1 MSIFF
6 LFWFLYTALP
16 LVVAFEVPVNP
27 LAIVYI
33 LLFCVAFS
41 LSGLVFPWAKAFS
54 LNELKFEAGFYFDR
68 PLFVFVFYGMAI
80 FSVFF
85 VCVGVL
91 EQGISIDQLVDDPIS
106 VGAVYAGKR
115 YAGEIVSSVLSQ
127 LGLQFSYCA
136 VVLGGLLYGARV
148 RRGSRTAI
156 LLFSFVP
163 ALLVMFLQ
171 SAKGLFFFSIF
182 LFVGGI
188 LVSRIYNKNYT
199 LIDFASFRG
208 LFVCGVLVL
217 PVVIA
222 SFLSRGIYQL
232 GDVTEIISRL
242 RYYLVGYS
250 SVHLPA
256 FSDWFSERYLGESL
270 MNYKQEEFTAGF
282 YTFMSFFQL
291 AGDAREVPMGTYDEY
306 YTYGEHI
313 KGNLFTVFRGII
325 TDFGLLGSLFF
336 AFVLGAVCN
345 MGYWRLLTQNESP
358 FAILFFIFFVAF
370 SYQTYTV
377 SSLTWLTLPFLF
389 VVMWAMFWCLMKLRV
404 R

>member
-1 MSIFF
+1 M
-6 LFWFLYTALP
+6 
-16 LVVAFEVPVNP
+16 
-27 LAIVYI
+27 
-33 LLFCVAFS
+33 
-41 LSGLVFPWAKAFS
+41 LVF
-54 LNELKFEAGFYFDR
+54 YT
-68 PLFVFVFYGMAI
+68 MAV
-80 FSVFF
+80 FSVLF

-91 EQGISIDQLVDDPIS
+91 EQGISIEQLVENPIS
-106 VGAVYAGKR
+106 VGGVYAGKR
-115 YAGEIVSSVLSQ
+115 YAGEIVSSVFSQ

-148 RRGSRTAI
+148 KGGARTAI

-199 LIDFASFRG
+199 LIDFASFRS
-208 LFVCGVLVL
+208 LFICGVLVL

-232 GDVTEIISRL
+232 GDMAEIVNRL

-270 MNYKQEEFTAGF
+270 MSYKQEELTAGF

-291 AGDAREVPMGTYDEY
+291 AGDAREIPMGIYDEY
-306 YTYGEHI
+306 YTYGEYI
-313 KGNLFTVFRGII
+313 KGNLFTAFRGII
-325 TDFGLLGSLFF
+325 TDFGFLGSLFF

-345 MGYWRLLTQNESP
+345 FGYWRLLTRNESP

-370 SYQTYTV
+370 SYQTYIV